1 MKSKVSAC
9 GLGTA
14 IDYTNHSSNSHS
26 FRAKL
31 VSRAERAEN
40 RQGGL
45 WYVRNVAKANRKAHT
60 PVSNEI
66 NASSFSGARAKSER
80 EQLNQHMRLTVRHVL
95 LVENSRTE
103 SEMSLG

>member
-1 MKSKVSAC
+1 MVLVQALITPITAATVAVLGQSWSA
-9 GLGTA
+9 GRREQRTG
-14 IDYTNHSSNSHS
+14 
-26 FRAKL
+26 R
-31 VSRAERAEN
+31 
-40 RQGGL
+40 GGL

-103 SEMSLG
+103 CEMSLG